1 MQLGLAWSH
10 AERFLRCIAVTVSSR
25 LLLPCAPVPVCDWN
39 RLVLSVKL
47 NGTYMVRDLPAIC
60 PPCSRHA
67 RASLSLI
74 RASIHHYK
82 HASSLLRAEGALW
95 LRAYPGREHA
105 AHHYRLASTSLLRYC
120 MAHAHQSFITSSVLV
135 LQASS
140 T

>member
-1 MQLGLAWSH
+1 MQLVLAWSH
-10 AERFLRCIAVTVSSR
+10 AERFLRCISHSQQQVAAPMRTGTGMR
-25 LLLPCAPVPVCDWN
+25 LEPVGAFSQAEWHINGERLAGHLP
-39 RLVLSVKL
+39 
-47 NGTYMVRDLPAIC
+47 TMH
-60 PPCSRHA
+60 SRHA